1 MTDFNVSFSLLGTS
15 RLLERLEKASKFS
28 SDFSAP
34 LDILAEKMLQ
44 FHVSRFK
51 AQIDPDGANWKQ
63 SNAARLERRPT
74 LQDTGQLLRSLS
86 VFGKTTNERRVG
98 IPSSDSRNTRI
109 GRTHNSIGDG
119 TKRNVV
125 RRFIG
130 FNNTELDQLNAIL
143 EERLKKIF

>member
-1 MTDFNVSFSLLGTS
+1 MTNVNVKFSLLGTDA
-15 RLLERLEKASKFS
+15 LLARLEKASKFS
-28 SDFSAP
+28 SEFSAP

-51 AQIDPDGANWKQ
+51 AQVDPDGANWRQ
-63 SNAARLERRPT
+63 SRASILERRPT
-74 LQDTGQLLRSLS
+74 LQDTGRLLRSLA
-86 VFGKTTNERRVG
+86 VFGKTKDERKVG
-98 IPSSDSRNTRI
+98 VLTTDERNTRI
-109 GRTHNSIGDG
+109 GSTHNSIGDG
-119 TKRNVV
+119 TRKNVI

>member
-1 MTDFNVSFSLLGTS
+1 MTDFNASFSLLGTAI
-15 RLLERLEKASKFS
+15 LLQKIEQASKFS
-28 SDFSAP
+28 SEFSAP

-44 FHVSRFK
+44 FHISRFK
-51 AQIDPDGANWKQ
+51 AQTDPDGANWRQ
-63 SNAARLERRPT
+63 SNAARIFNRPT
-74 LQDTGQLLRSLS
+74 LQDTGQLLRSLA
-86 VFGKTTNERRVG
+86 VFGKTKNERKIGV
-98 IPSSDSRNTRI
+98 PTSDARNTKV

-143 EERLKKIF
+143 EQRLKKIF